1 MVGLRSILHAPRTAD
16 AAAPDPAP
24 AEPAGTRESP
34 VPALVID
41 GLVKRYGERRA
52 VDGVSLRVE
61 RARVLALLGPNGAGK
76 TTTIET
82 CIGFRRPDGGTV
94 RVLGLDPNRENAEL
108 RPRIGVMLQSG
119 GVYQAARCG
128 EMLRL
133 VAAYAADPM
142 DPDDLLDRLGLT
154 PVRNTPYRRL
164 SGGQQQRLSLAMAIV
179 GRPEM
184 VFLDEPTVGLDPQAR
199 HETWRIVEAL
209 RRDGVTVVL
218 TTHDMEEAERLADD
232 VVIVDHGRVIA
243 TGTAE
248 QLIRGSAERE
258 VRFQAVPGLDV
269 DALTAVLPAGCRV
282 HEPAPGTYLVVGPVT
297 PGLVAGVATWCA
309 ERDVLLGGLQV
320 RQRTLEDVFLDLT
333 GRELRA

>member
-1 MVGLRSILHAPRTAD
+1 MVGLRPTLHAPRAADVAVPATAPVAD
-16 AAAPDPAP
+16 GDPGP
-24 AEPAGTRESP
+24 G
-34 VPALVID
+34 PALVID
-41 GLVKRYGERRA
+41 GLVKRYGDRTA
-52 VDGVSLRVE
+52 VGGVSLRLE
-61 RARVLALLGPNGAGK
+61 RSRVLALLGPNGAGK

-94 RVLGLDPNRENAEL
+94 RVLGLDPRDDNAAL
-108 RPRIGVMLQSG
+108 RPRIGVMLQNG

-133 VAAYAADPM
+133 VAAYAADPL
-142 DPDDLLDRLGLT
+142 DPDELLDRLGLT

-164 SGGQQQRLSLAMAIV
+164 SGGQQQRLSLAMALV

-209 RRDGVTVVL
+209 RRDGVSVVL

-232 VVIVDHGRVIA
+232 VVIVDHGQVIA
-243 TGTAE
+243 RGTADE
-248 QLIRGSAERE
+248 LIRGAAERE
-258 VRFQAVPGLDV
+258 VRFQAPAGLDV
-269 DALTAVLPAGCRV
+269 VALGATLPEDCRV
-282 HEPAPGTYLVVGPVT
+282 SEPAPGTYLVVGPVS
-297 PGLVAGVATWCA
+297 PALVAAVAAWCA
-309 ERDVLLGGLQV
+309 AHDVLLGGLQV
-320 RQRTLEDVFLDLT
+320 KQRTLEDVFLELT

>member
-1 MVGLRSILHAPRTAD
+1 MVGLRLTHARALEAD
-16 AAAPDPAP
+16 ADVAVTPAP
-24 AEPAGTRESP
+24 VAARPAAE
-34 VPALVID
+34 PALVID
-41 GLVKRYGERRA
+41 GLVKRYGDRTA

-82 CIGFRRPDGGTV
+82 CIGFRRADRGTV
-94 RVLGLDPNRENAEL
+94 RVLGLDPRADNDEL
-108 RPRIGVMLQSG
+108 RPRIGVMLQQG
-119 GVYQAARCG
+119 GVYQSARCG

-133 VAAYAADPM
+133 VASYAADPM
-142 DPDDLLDRLGLT
+142 DPDALLERLGLAT
-154 PVRNTPYRRL
+154 VQNTPYRRL
-164 SGGQQQRLSLAMAIV
+164 SGGQQQRLSLAMALV

-184 VFLDEPTVGLDPQAR
+184 VFLDEPTTGLDPQAR

-209 RRDGVTVVL
+209 RRDGVSIVL

-232 VVIVDHGRVIA
+232 VVIVDHGKVIA
-243 TGTAE
+243 TGTCDE
-248 QLIRGSAERE
+248 LIRGQAERE

-269 DALTAVLPAGCRV
+269 AALQRDLGGEQLV

-297 PGLVAGVATWCA
+297 PQLVAGVAAWCA
-309 ERDVLLGGLQV
+309 KHEVLLGGLQV
-320 RQRTLEDVFLDLT
+320 KQRTLEDVFLELT